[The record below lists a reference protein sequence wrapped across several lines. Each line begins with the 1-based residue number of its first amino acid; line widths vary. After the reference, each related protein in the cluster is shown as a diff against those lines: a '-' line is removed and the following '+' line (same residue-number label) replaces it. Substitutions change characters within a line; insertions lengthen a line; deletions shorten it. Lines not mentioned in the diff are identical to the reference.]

1 MENGLE
7 SRLNK
12 LKTDFAKMCRTV
24 ESMLAAANGLL
35 KNPDK
40 TAAKDIVNKDK
51 LVDEAEM
58 DIENGCMR
66 LLLRNQP
73 FAKDFRDISC
83 ILKAITDVERIGDQ
97 AADIA
102 GITRSFE
109 KAEDCVP
116 VLKMGELALVMVR
129 GSVNSLLNE
138 DVKLAE
144 KTQALDD
151 EMDGFF
157 DEACTEII
165 EKIKQNPAFA
175 GTAAELL
182 MIAKYYERIGDHAVN
197 ICEWAEFGNTGIHSK
212 HQ

>member
-12 LKTDFAKMCRTV
+12 LKSDFAKMCRTV

-151 EMDGFF
+151 EMDGLF

>member
-12 LKTDFAKMCRTV
+12 IKTDFAKMCRTV
-24 ESMLAAANGLL
+24 ESMLAAANELL

-151 EMDGFF
+151 EMDGLF

>member
-97 AADIA
+97 AADIE

-151 EMDGFF
+151 EMDGLF